1 MKTISENDENRLHH
15 GIAKKEGLMKCF
27 QISRWLAS
35 DMAGTLAGSDR
46 EALDKWLAES
56 EANRETY
63 RELKQ
68 DFLRGKGMGPY
79 SDEEVEHQLSLFY
92 RNRTR
97 SRRIPFYYYAV
108 ASVVLLV
115 IGFSVL
121 LYWGMRRD
129 YSLPDTS
136 PASIQVAQGQVM
148 LELSSGER
156 VGLVDSIHFEIK
168 EPSGNIWVS
177 GEELCYRERDTLLRE
192 EVYNTLLVPRGAE
205 YKVSLADGTLVWLNS
220 ESELRYPVRF
230 SGNRRTVYLK
240 GEGYFVVAP
249 DKDRPFTVSAG
260 DDVDVRVLGTKF
272 NVSAYAG
279 DEEIITTLAEGSVE
293 IVMSGDSTRMQS
305 NEQVV
310 FNKKEKTFYRGEVDA
325 SVYSAWKD
333 GKFIFEDQPL
343 ERIMERL
350 KRWYDME
357 VFYANDEVREYRLT
371 GDLKKYENFEQAV
384 RMIEEVAGLEVDIN
398 NKCVIISARQ

>member
-63 RELKQ
+63 REFKQ
-68 DFLRGKGMGPY
+68 DFLCGKGMGPY

-92 RNRTR
+92 RHRTR

-177 GEELCYRERDTLLRE
+177 GEELCYRERDTLLCE

-220 ESELRYPVRF
+220 ESELRYPVRL

-249 DKDRPFTVSAG
+249 DKDRPFTVSTG

-279 DEEIITTLAEGSVE
+279 DEEIVTTLAEGSVE
-293 IVMSGDSTRMQS
+293 IVMYGDSTRMQPD
-305 NEQVV
+305 EQVV

-384 RMIEEVAGLEVDIN
+384 RMIEEVADLEVDIN

>member
-1 MKTISENDENRLHH
+1 MKTTSENDENKLLN
-15 GIAKKEGLMKCF
+15 GISKKEGLMKCF
-27 QISRWLAS
+27 QVSRWLAS
-35 DMAGTLAGSDR
+35 DMAGMLAGADR
-46 EALDKWLAES
+46 EALDEWLAES

-68 DFLRGKGMGPY
+68 DFLCGKSEGPY
-79 SDEEVEHQLSLFY
+79 SGEEVERQLSLFY
-92 RNRTR
+92 RNQVR
-97 SRRIPFYYYAV
+97 SRRVPFYWYAV

-121 LYWGMRRD
+121 LHWGMRRD
-129 YSLPDTS
+129 YSLPDSS

-177 GEELCYRERDTLLRE
+177 GEELCYQERDTLSGE

-230 SGNRRTVYLK
+230 AGNRRMVYLK
-240 GEGYFVVAP
+240 GEGYFEVAP
-249 DKDRPFTVSAG
+249 DKDKPFIVNAG

-272 NVSAYAG
+272 NVSAYAS
-279 DEEIITTLAEGSVE
+279 DEEVITTLAEGSVE
-293 IVMSGDSTRMQS
+293 VLMPEDSTRIKP

-310 FNKKEKTFYRGEVDA
+310 FNKKEKTFYSGEVDA

-333 GKFIFEDQPL
+333 GEFIFEDQPL
-343 ERIMERL
+343 KCIMERL

-357 VFYANDEVREYRLT
+357 VFYANDKVREYRLT

-398 NKCVIISARQ
+398 NKCVIISAR

>member
-1 MKTISENDENRLHH
+1 
-15 GIAKKEGLMKCF
+15 MKCF

-68 DFLRGKGMGPY
+68 DFFRGKGVGPY

-92 RNRTR
+92 SNRTR

-249 DKDRPFTVSAG
+249 DKDRPFTVSTG

-279 DEEIITTLAEGSVE
+279 DEEIVTTLAEGSVE
-293 IVMSGDSTRMQS
+293 IVMSGDSTRMQP

-310 FNKKEKTFYRGEVDA
+310 FNKKEKTFYSGEVDA